1 MKDNRGHNR
10 FNSVTNI
17 ATTLLNINT
26 FATVHHKS
34 AESIVMMS
42 MVDSS
47 RDQIRCPLREKLI
60 AKLRVWETTHLY
72 PSLIDPI
79 FCTNREAMI
88 TLEGEEG
95 KGGRGVSE
103 KLSRIVY

>member
-26 FATVHHKS
+26 FVTLHHKS
-34 AESIVMMS
+34 VSLVMMS
-42 MVDSS
+42 IVDSS
-47 RDQIRCPLREKLI
+47 RAQIRCPLREKLI